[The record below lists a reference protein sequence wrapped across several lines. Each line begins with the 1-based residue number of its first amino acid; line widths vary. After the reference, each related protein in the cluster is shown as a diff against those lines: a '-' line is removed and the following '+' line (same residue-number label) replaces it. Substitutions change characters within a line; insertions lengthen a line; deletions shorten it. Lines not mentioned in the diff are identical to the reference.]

1 MDIAPSQNFVGVFD
15 GISRELLK
23 VYRAL
28 PMLYDIDVALIGST
42 NKTSLNMRVR
52 SKIVAKQAV

>member
-1 MDIAPSQNFVGVFD
+1 
-15 GISRELLK
+15 
-23 VYRAL
+23 
-28 PMLYDIDVALIGST
+28 MLYDIDVALIGST